1 MNASDKINQIAKI
14 RRSQDTK
21 ERIAHGYGL
30 GEDVKANKL
39 QYCGS
44 WLYLREFLNTGESK
58 VINALLCKLSHL
70 CEVCAVRRQAKQFA
84 ATVPKVQSVM
94 SENPDLFPIL
104 ITRTIKSGPDLQRQ
118 ADHFRTSR
126 AKMLAAIRRTK
137 SSKTRNAREWEMAK
151 VLGQVRSFEVKR
163 AKNHPDHWHFHEHIF
178 ALVSE
183 YLDQEKLASEWLD
196 VTGDSFIVDVRKVH
210 AKNED
215 SDPIVSGLLEVIKYS
230 LKFAGLSA
238 ADAWHAH
245 EILSGSRM
253 TECLGL
259 LRGILVGALESD
271 FPLEDES
278 GPWRDFIARWIES
291 KNGFALETVE
301 DFGASLTAD
310 CSYNKR
316 AKIANAPA
324 AAVEHLRDTA

>member
-1 MNASDKINQIAKI
+1 MNASDKLNQIAKI

-21 ERIAHGYGL
+21 DRVAHGYGL
-30 GEDVKANKL
+30 GETVKANKL
-39 QYCGS
+39 EYCGS

-94 SENPDLFPIL
+94 AAHPDLFPIL
-104 ITRTIKSGPDLQRQ
+104 ITRTIKSGPDLRAQ
-118 ADHFRTSR
+118 ADHFRGSR
-126 AKMLAAIRRTK
+126 SKMLAAIRRTK
-137 SSKTRNAREWEMAK
+137 SGKGGNVRQWEMGK

-215 SDPIVSGLLEVIKYS
+215 ADPIVSGLLEVIKYS
-230 LKFAGLSA
+230 LKFAGLTSG
-238 ADAWHAH
+238 DAWHAH
-245 EILSGSRM
+245 EVLSGSRM

-259 LRGILVGALESD
+259 LRGILTGSLESD
-271 FPLEDES
+271 FPLEDET
-278 GPWRDFIARWIES
+278 GPYRDFIARWIES
-291 KNGFALETVE
+291 KNGFSVETVE
-301 DFGASLTAD
+301 EFGASLTAN
-310 CSYNKR
+310 CSYNKHT
-316 AKIANAPA
+316 KN
-324 AAVEHLRDTA
+324 H